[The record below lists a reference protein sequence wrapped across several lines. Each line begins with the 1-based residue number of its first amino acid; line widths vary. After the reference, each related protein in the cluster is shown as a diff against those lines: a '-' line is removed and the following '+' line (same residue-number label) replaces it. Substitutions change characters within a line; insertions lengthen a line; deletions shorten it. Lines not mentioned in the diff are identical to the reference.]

1 VAITA
6 PGVFAA
12 MRVRISD
19 AALLG
24 ELTNF
29 LKSTECRVRKVG
41 MATVDISMPRAPSDA
56 QALREIVI
64 YLKTWQ
70 AMHPGT
76 HTRIVGEGSDAS
88 PQGR

>member
-1 VAITA
+1 
-6 PGVFAA
+6 
-12 MRVRISD
+12 MRVRISN

-29 LKSTECRVRKVG
+29 LESAECRVRKVG
-41 MATVDISMPRAPSDA
+41 MATVDVSVPRAPSDA
-56 QALREIVI
+56 QALREIVVS
-64 YLKTWQ
+64 LKTWQ